1 MTPQPTYSFEHDNRP
16 LRVVLRAGAAATLAS
31 ELSRLGTQR
40 ALFVTTP
47 GRAAMARGMAGAL
60 DRVAGIF
67 ADARLHVPV
76 AVVDAATAQAER
88 LAADTLVALGGGS
101 AIGVAKAVALRTDLP
116 ILALPTTYAGSEMTS
131 IWGTTAGDEK
141 RTGRDD
147 RVAPRVVIYDPL
159 LTPDLSQSA
168 SAESGMNAIAHCVE
182 ALYAPNADPFTSLIA
197 EEGIRVM
204 AHSLRH
210 ILREPRDVEAR
221 TAALYAAHLGGR
233 ALDMT
238 AMGLQHKVCHILGGM
253 FGLPHA
259 LTHAIMLPH
268 VVAFNAPAAPRA
280 MAAITRALVEHDID
294 ASDAARSLHALNQ
307 DLGIHATLGDL
318 GLGDPEIERAAARL
332 VGAGVTH
339 PRPVTLA
346 SAGRLL
352 RDAQSGMM
360 PGAG

>member
-1 MTPQPTYSFEHDNRP
+1 MTTQPTYSFEHDNRP
-16 LRVVLRAGAAATLAS
+16 LRVVLRPGAAATVS
-31 ELSRLGTQR
+31 GELSRLGAER

-67 ADARLHVPV
+67 ADARLHVP
-76 AVVDAATAQAER
+76 AATVDAATAEAVQID
-88 LAADTLVALGGGS
+88 ADALVALGGGS
-101 AIGVAKAVALRTDLP
+101 AIGVAKAVALRTGLP

-131 IWGTTAGDEK
+131 IWGTTAGDKK

-147 RVAPRVVIYDPL
+147 RVAPRVVVYDPL
-159 LTPDLSQSA
+159 LALDLDPRT

-182 ALYAPNADPFTSLIA
+182 ALYAPNANPFASLIA

-204 AHSLRH
+204 ARSLRH

-221 TAALYAAHLGGR
+221 TAALYAAHLAGR

-280 MAAITRALVEHDID
+280 MAAITRALVEHAID
-294 ASDAARSLHALNQ
+294 ASDAAGALHALNQ

-332 VGAGVTH
+332 AEAGVTH
-339 PRPVTLA
+339 PRPVTFA

-352 RDAQSGMM
+352 REAR
-360 PGAG
+360 A